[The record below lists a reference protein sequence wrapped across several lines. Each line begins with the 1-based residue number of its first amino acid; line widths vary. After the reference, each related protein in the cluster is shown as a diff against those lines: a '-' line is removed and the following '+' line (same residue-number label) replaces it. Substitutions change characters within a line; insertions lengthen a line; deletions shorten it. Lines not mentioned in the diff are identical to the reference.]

1 MKFLILISLLALV
14 ACGHSDSEGPQV
26 SSFTAQQ
33 NTTLREKIDAV
44 LDTNRDVNSQGKL
57 SSFVQVKDSMRNL
70 LACDAQDE
78 IAYSRPTRVIFI
90 SDGYS
95 KELLALD
102 RVELR
107 VEEEVNL
114 QETTSVQRVF
124 SNLYDDPKQTGK
136 LALALLVLPENHLHE
151 EKLDTLIDSGYWAH
165 HDLALLAF
173 QCVDK
178 YGNPAQGKGAIKVSD
193 RYLVFN
199 AGDRLIELAKS
210 SKGFVL
216 NAQNNALVLK
226 YRYAALQTQENVSL
240 KTISTPGKERDSFTV
255 SRDLTT
261 ITTNGDLSRLLR
273 TQEDK
278 LAQDKKILDS
288 NLALSSQKKK
298 VKQKAI
304 AEMNSP
310 DRRSILNRPA
320 VWVDNFIV
328 NHYNNEIF
336 HANLKK
342 DQKSELLRDEIYLL
356 GDYRAPFVVDGWLF
370 ER

>member
-261 ITTNGDLSRLLR
+261 ITTNGDL
-273 TQEDK
+273 
-278 LAQDKKILDS
+278 
-288 NLALSSQKKK
+288 ALSSQKKK